1 MTERHASPSGLPAW
15 AALQAHARRLA
26 NTRIAALFDADA
38 QRPQSFSLE
47 HDGLLADFS
56 KQQLDTLVRDSLLD
70 LAEQALLPQGIAALF
85 DGERVNFTEG
95 RAALHMALRGGA
107 RTPAADAQDLQASD
121 QRLRAFARAV
131 REGHARGCSG
141 EPIRHIVNLGI
152 GGSDLGPRMVC
163 EALTAPDNGPLR
175 VSFVANIDPQ
185 ELDSAL
191 AGANPATTLFIISSK
206 SFSTLE
212 TLANARAARAW
223 LRAGLGADADT
234 APHFAAVSNRADLAA
249 EFGIAADRVFS
260 VPAWV
265 GGRFSVWSAVGLPVL
280 IAIGERGFDALL
292 AGARSTD
299 EHFRNAPLAHNLPV
313 MLGLT
318 GIWNCNFLGIG
329 DLAALPYAHGLRNFP
344 AWLQQLDMES
354 NGKQCRSDGTTADTH
369 TAPVVFGH
377 AGTVG
382 QHAFHQLLY
391 QGTRRVATD
400 FIVPVMGHDERTR
413 ALYENALAQSEALMA
428 GRDVHATR
436 QQLLSAGH
444 APEKADRLAPHL
456 VCPGNQ
462 PSTTL
467 LLPGLTPRTLGQ
479 LLALYEHK
487 IFVQGWIW
495 GINSFDQYGVELGK
509 EMARLISA
517 PQGDSA
523 HPSTTALLAAIAR
536 MRTPG

>member
-26 NTRIAALFDADA
+26 NTRITALFEADA
-38 QRPQSFSLE
+38 QRPQSFSLQ
-47 HDGLLADFS
+47 HDGLFADFS
-56 KQQLDTLVRDSLLD
+56 KQHIDTAVRDSLLE
-70 LAEQALLPQGIAALF
+70 LAAQASLPRGIAALF
-85 DGERVNFTEG
+85 DGEHVNFTED

-107 RTPAADAQDLQASD
+107 DTPAADLPDLQISD
-121 QRLRAFARAV
+121 QRLRAFARAI
-131 REGHARGCSG
+131 REGHARGSSG
-141 EPIRHIVNLGI
+141 ERIRHVINLGI
-152 GGSDLGPRMVC
+152 GGSDLGPRMAC
-163 EALTAPDNGPLR
+163 EALAAPGNSTLR
-175 VSFVANIDPQ
+175 VSFVANVDPQ
-185 ELDSAL
+185 ELDAAL
-191 AGANPATTLFIISSK
+191 SGADPATTLFIVSSK

-265 GGRFSVWSAVGLPVL
+265 GGRFSVWSAVGVPVL
-280 IAIGERGFDALL
+280 IAIGEAGFDALL
-292 AGARSTD
+292 AGARSID
-299 EHFRNAPLAHNLPV
+299 EHFRTAPLAQNLPV

-329 DLAALPYAHGLRNFP
+329 DFAALPYAHGLRNFP

-354 NGKQCRSDGTTADTH
+354 NGKQCRCDGTTADTH

-391 QGTRRVATD
+391 QGTRQVAAD

-413 ALYENALAQSEALMA
+413 ALYENALAQSEALMT
-428 GRDVHATR
+428 GRDAQTAR
-436 QQLLSAGH
+436 QNLLTAGL
-444 APEKADRLAPHL
+444 APDEADRLAPHL
-456 VCPGNQ
+456 ACPGNQ

-509 EMARLISA
+509 EMARRLSE
-517 PQGDSA
+517 PDGGPA
-523 HPSTTALLAAIAR
+523 HPSTAALLAAIAS
-536 MRTPG
+536 MRDAG